1 MTYFNKK
8 EDVYHIELTPH
19 GRYLLSI
26 GKLNFKSYA
35 FFDDD
40 VIYDGAHQSIT
51 EGQND
56 IKTRIQEN
64 TPYMIP
70 NGNYYSVATNHNTM
84 ESNEIYLD
92 NERSQVKF
100 EAFHYMKDS
109 IGTHDYE
116 NDKTTNFKVD
126 FLNNK
131 LTSFEET
138 MSPGTAGGQVSHIPQ
153 IGIEIEYETKRDNV
167 SENQSSG
174 AGIDNVNFSKIFSD
188 GSYVNVF
195 EEDVILQIQ
204 ELNSEHL
211 IENFRVEVFI
221 EETQK
226 DPRFGTYSYYR
237 PLLFKNKI
245 QKIVNGMLLS
255 DREIE
260 EQNQDIEGLDIDP
273 EYVEYYFN
281 INVDKEIASEEICAL
296 LGQVK
301 ERNFYI
307 SDDFKCDD
315 VTGGAGLDIYE
326 SNIGPDDLEEC

>member
-70 NGNYYSVATNHNTM
+70 NGNYYSVATNYNTM

-109 IGTHDYE
+109 IGAHDYE

-167 SENQSSG
+167 SEIS
-174 AGIDNVNFSKIFSD
+174 
-188 GSYVNVF
+188 
-195 EEDVILQIQ
+195 
-204 ELNSEHL
+204 H
-211 IENFRVEVFI
+211 
-221 EETQK
+221 
-226 DPRFGTYSYYR
+226 P
-237 PLLFKNKI
+237 
-245 QKIVNGMLLS
+245 
-255 DREIE
+255 DRE
-260 EQNQDIEGLDIDP
+260 
-273 EYVEYYFN
+273 
-281 INVDKEIASEEICAL
+281 
-296 LGQVK
+296 
-301 ERNFYI
+301 
-307 SDDFKCDD
+307 
-315 VTGGAGLDIYE
+315 
-326 SNIGPDDLEEC
+326 